1 MAPVDRLRIGPW
13 VPTYEPTAEH
23 GLHRPRADATAAD
36 GPPDWRPPTAQDVD
50 DDAGRRYR
58 GYRRAARHRPLL
70 VLIAALSVVA
80 VVLLVSAA
88 LPRPHGMQPTAGNAS
103 PVPGPV
109 LAGLPATYQA
119 DAPVNTLFGAAQTKV
134 YPGASDGVIV
144 RTLGNWGTDGE
155 GALRFND
162 VVVPVTGTYGLTL
175 YYVLPNNEPTR
186 TVVIT
191 ASGASSIT
199 LTVAGNATCCATQT
213 VRVDLTKGR
222 NSITF
227 SNPAGHAPALDKIVI
242 SQF

>member
-1 MAPVDRLRIGPW
+1 MAQVDQLRVGPW

-23 GLHRPRADATAAD
+23 GVHRLRPDATVAD
-36 GPPDWRPPTAQDVD
+36 GPPDWRPHTVQYPD

-58 GYRRAARHRPLL
+58 GYRRATRHRPIL
-70 VLIAALSVVA
+70 VVIAALCVVV
-80 VVLLVSAA
+80 VVLLVAAA
-88 LPRPHGMQPTAGNAS
+88 LPRHHGMQPTAGHAS
-103 PVPGPV
+103 PAPGPV

-119 DAPVNTLFGAAQTKV
+119 DAPVNTLFGVAQTKA

-144 RTLGNWGTDGE
+144 RTLGNWGRDGE

-162 VVVPVTGTYGLTL
+162 VVVPATGPYGVTL

-199 LTVAGNATCCATQT
+199 VTVAGNATCCATQT
-213 VRVDLTKGR
+213 VRVELTKGA

>member
-1 MAPVDRLRIGPW
+1 MAQVDRLRIGPW
-13 VPTYEPTAEH
+13 VPTYEPTDEH
-23 GLHRPRADATAAD
+23 GLHRPPAEAAATD
-36 GPPDWRPPTAQDVD
+36 GPPDWRPHTAQYLDE
-50 DDAGRRYR
+50 DAGWRYR
-58 GYRRAARHRPLL
+58 GYRRAARHRPIL
-70 VLIAALSVVA
+70 VVIAALSVIA
-80 VVLLVSAA
+80 VVFLVAAA
-88 LPRPHGMQPTAGNAS
+88 LPHRGMRPAAGPAS
-103 PVPGPV
+103 PVPSPV

-119 DAPVNTLFGAAQTKV
+119 DAPVNTLFGVAQTKA

-144 RTLGNWGTDGE
+144 RTLGNWGKDGE

-191 ASGASSIT
+191 AAGASSIT
-199 LTVAGNATCCATQT
+199 VTVAGNATCCATQT

-242 SQF
+242 SQI

>member
-1 MAPVDRLRIGPW
+1 MAQVDRLRIGPW

-23 GLHRPRADATAAD
+23 GLHRPRAEAAATE
-36 GPPDWRPPTAQDVD
+36 GPPDSLPHTAQYGD
-50 DDAGRRYR
+50 DDAGRHR
-58 GYRRAARHRPLL
+58 GYQRAGRHRPLL

-80 VVLLVSAA
+80 VVLLVGAA
-88 LPRPHGMQPTAGNAS
+88 LPRHHEMQPTAGNAS
-103 PVPGPV
+103 PAPGPV

-119 DAPVNTLFGAAQTKV
+119 DAPVNTLFGAAQTKA

-162 VVVPVTGTYGLTL
+162 VVVPVTGEYGLTL

-191 ASGASSIT
+191 AAGASSIAV
-199 LTVAGNATCCATQT
+199 TVAGNATCCATQT
-213 VRVDLTKGR
+213 VRVELTKGR

-227 SNPAGHAPALDKIVI
+227 SNPAGHAPAIDKIVI